1 MEGTPPR
8 TEREEERGGEG
19 RGEEGERGG
28 VREGE
33 RMREREEGRT
43 VRDVEK
49 MTALCIM
56 NPAHPSAKMA
66 GKRLLIRGQNHDIPG
81 WLIGCDVRCSDM

>member
-19 RGEEGERGG
+19 RGEEGERG
-28 VREGE
+28 VRNE
-33 RMREREEGRT
+33 REREEGRT

-81 WLIGCDVRCSDM
+81 WLIGCDVLCSDM